1 MKKFIITTTINSPT
15 EAIIKFDNLNEWHL
29 IVVGDKKTPIDYSL
43 QNGLYIS
50 PQDQEEYFKDLSD
63 CIGWNCI
70 QRRNFGL
77 LKAYELGAEIIAT
90 IDDDNIPLKEWG
102 KKIYINQDIEIDY
115 YLSENICFDPI
126 AVTNHSNLW
135 HRGFPLQLLSKRK
148 YKKTK
153 KIIQPDI
160 QADFWNGD
168 PDIDAIC
175 RMEHVPNCDFDK
187 KLFPFSSNTF
197 SPFNSQ
203 NTFLSRNVI
212 RDYFLFPHIGRM
224 DDIWASYFVQSKGFR
239 VLYNLPTVF
248 QERNEHDLIKD
259 MKKEYLG
266 YENNLKLLNDIKMQS
281 TSIFKFLP
289 ERSLEAFKL
298 YQSFFDK

>member
-1 MKKFIITTTINSPT
+1 MYWVELYSKK
-15 EAIIKFDNLNEWHL
+15 K
-29 IVVGDKKTPIDYSL
+29 
-43 QNGLYIS
+43 
-50 PQDQEEYFKDLSD
+50 
-63 CIGWNCI
+63 
-70 QRRNFGL
+70 FGL

-115 YLSENICFDPI
+115 YLSDNICFDPI

-148 YKKTK
+148 YRKTK

-175 RMEHVPNCDFDK
+175 RMEHMPNCDFDK

-212 RDYFLFPHIGRM
+212 RDYFYFHTSEEWMTFGHHILFNQKVSEFCIIYPPCFKNVMNTI
-224 DDIWASYFVQSKGFR
+224 S
-239 VLYNLPTVF
+239 
-248 QERNEHDLIKD
+248 
-259 MKKEYLG
+259 
-266 YENNLKLLNDIKMQS
+266 LKI
-281 TSIFKFLP
+281 
-289 ERSLEAFKL
+289 
-298 YQSFFDK
+298 